1 MVIKAH
7 KNTKIPLHDVLI
19 YFSNK
24 GNGVRDETRTIM
36 KISRIVTGGIIDFIV
51 IIPKKMA
58 SGINNRIPGLDN
70 LDNK

>member
-7 KNTKIPLHDVLI
+7 KNTKIPLHGVWI
-19 YFSNK
+19 YFSKK

-36 KISRIVTGGIIDFIV
+36 KISRIVTGGIMDFIV
-51 IIPKKMA
+51 IIPIKMT
-58 SGINNRIPGLDN
+58 SGINNRIHGLDN